1 MVHSACPPLAKE
13 FITASVYPRI
23 LKIPTGGSDIY
34 GMLLTKVVF
43 CVSLTWYAQK
53 LSPDSQ
59 TNKMHEA
66 IKVI

>member
-1 MVHSACPPLAKE
+1 
-13 FITASVYPRI
+13 
-23 LKIPTGGSDIY
+23 
-34 GMLLTKVVF
+34 MLLTKVVF

-66 IKVI
+66 IKVICIFNKIEKKTVLHFYNQFFYTHVGY